1 MSAKS
6 AADRP
11 VDFWLDPD
19 MTLWFSIRCPKCGT
33 VHEHKADDLPKGR
46 LIECDC
52 GASLEIGDEDFEDAQ
67 HDVRDRDNDVED

>member
-11 VDFWLDPD
+11 IDFWLDPD

-46 LIECDC
+46 VIECDC
-52 GASLEIGDEDFEDAQ
+52 GASLEIGDEEFEDAQ
-67 HDVRDRDNDVED
+67 RDVRDLDDESDD